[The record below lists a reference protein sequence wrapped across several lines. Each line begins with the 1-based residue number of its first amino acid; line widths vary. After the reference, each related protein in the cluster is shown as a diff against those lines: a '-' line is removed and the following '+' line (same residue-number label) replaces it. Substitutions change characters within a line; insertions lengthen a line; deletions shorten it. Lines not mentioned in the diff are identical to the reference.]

1 MRITKRY
8 LRRIIKE
15 ETAKVL
21 HEQARKGDPEYDR
34 GYDDGLGGKPVADD
48 ANDAYDEGYENGE
61 MDAEAEETE
70 G

>member
-1 MRITKRY
+1 MNITKRQFQR
-8 LRRIIKE
+8 LIKE
-15 ETAKVL
+15 EIAKVIY
-21 HEQARKGDPEYDR
+21 EARKGDPEYDR